1 MTFYAFPGIKNCLN
15 PDPFFFAF
23 HFILN
28 INKILVPFK
37 FPLSRSSVGEVSTFI
52 LSAFDFIFSIRNAC
66 KIKLGSFLENLVN
79 KIRHLGLVRIQMFHI
94 SHNHNNS
101 TFLSYRY
108 PFNKT
113 AASIEDLTSIAPAFI
128 L

>member
-37 FPLSRSSVGEVSTFI
+37 FPLSRR
-52 LSAFDFIFSIRNAC
+52 LR
-66 KIKLGSFLENLVN
+66 
-79 KIRHLGLVRIQMFHI
+79 R
-94 SHNHNNS
+94 
-101 TFLSYRY
+101 
-108 PFNKT
+108 
-113 AASIEDLTSIAPAFI
+113 
-128 L
+128 